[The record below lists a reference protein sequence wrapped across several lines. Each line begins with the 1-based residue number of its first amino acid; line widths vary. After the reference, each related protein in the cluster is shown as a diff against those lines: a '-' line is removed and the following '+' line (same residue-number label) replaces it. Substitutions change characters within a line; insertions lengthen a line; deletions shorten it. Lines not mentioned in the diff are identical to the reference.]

1 MPGGYLFIALATI
14 LFSTMEIALKLISA
28 DFHPMQLNFIR
39 FTVGGLV
46 LLPLALRI
54 MHVKRQS
61 GELKDEKKKARFW
74 PVSCCLVWW
83 AAW

>member
-39 FTVGGLV
+39 FNRGRSRSSSAGIAHHACQTS
-46 LLPLALRI
+46 
-54 MHVKRQS
+54 KRGTQ
-61 GELKDEKKKARFW
+61 G
-74 PVSCCLVWW
+74 
-83 AAW
+83 